1 MIEVETLWINCMSLL
16 RAYTKRFQKRY
27 TESKLTQKSI
37 TKDELSELLN
47 MLKRDLSIIK
57 GED

>member
-1 MIEVETLWINCMSLL
+1 MIEVETLWINYISLL

-27 TESKLTQKSI
+27 KENELSNKPI
-37 TKDELSELLN
+37 TKHELSELLN
-47 MLKRDLSIIK
+47 MLKRDLSTIK